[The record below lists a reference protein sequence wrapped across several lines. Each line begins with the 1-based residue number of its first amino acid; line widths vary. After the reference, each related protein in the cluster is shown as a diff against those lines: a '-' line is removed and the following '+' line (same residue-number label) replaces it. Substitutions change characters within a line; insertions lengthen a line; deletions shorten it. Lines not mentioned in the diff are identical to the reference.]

1 MRMQSALALISLA
14 LSVVMFS
21 FAVNIQKTYGL
32 EGDINGDGVVDMQD
46 ISFVAYY
53 FGSFNGT
60 KAHPHGWNP
69 QADINGDQ
77 KVDMIDIAI
86 VARNFG
92 KTE

>member
-1 MRMQSALALISLA
+1 MQSALALIFLV
-14 LSVVMFS
+14 LSIVMFS
-21 FAVNIQKTYGL
+21 FVVNVQKTYAL
-32 EGDINGDGVVDMQD
+32 EGDINGDGKVDMLD

-77 KVDMIDIAI
+77 KVDMMDIAI
-86 VARNFG
+86 VAKNFG